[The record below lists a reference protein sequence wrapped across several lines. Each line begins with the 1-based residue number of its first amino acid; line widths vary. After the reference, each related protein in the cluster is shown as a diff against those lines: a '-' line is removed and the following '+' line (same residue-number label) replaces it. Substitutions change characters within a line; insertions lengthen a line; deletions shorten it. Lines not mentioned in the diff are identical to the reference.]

1 MSNYIYELDSVFWIT
16 LATLIIGF
24 LGVVLRYC
32 FKSKCSRVSCCG
44 LVIERDVAGELEEER
59 MELGIPSRVGS
70 LDNNISV

>member
-1 MSNYIYELDSVFWIT
+1 MAGYLEKLDSVFWIT

-44 LVIERDVAGELEEER
+44 IIIERDVAGELEEQRIENR
-59 MELGIPSRVGS
+59 FPSRVGS
-70 LDNNISV
+70 VENNVSV